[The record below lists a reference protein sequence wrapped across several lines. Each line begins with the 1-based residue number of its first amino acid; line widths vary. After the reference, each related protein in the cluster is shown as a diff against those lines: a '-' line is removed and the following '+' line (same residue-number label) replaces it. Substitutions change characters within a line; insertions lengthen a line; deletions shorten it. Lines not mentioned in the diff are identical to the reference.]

1 MENKKENA
9 LVNFKEMIY
18 QSWTYQRLTKEE
30 QEQLERTFEH
40 IAIKQV
46 IKGTY
51 NQRWETLQAIYHA
64 FLLGVGYNSYNW
76 REKEEQ
82 PF

>member
-1 MENKKENA
+1 MENKKEDA

-30 QEQLERTFEH
+30 QEQLEKTFKDV
-40 IAIKQV
+40 AVKKA

-51 NQRWETLQAIYHA
+51 YQRWETLQAIYHS
-64 FLLGVGYNSYNW
+64 FLLGVGYNPFNW
-76 REKEEQ
+76 REKEGV
-82 PF
+82 

>member
-9 LVNFKEMIY
+9 LINFKKMIY
-18 QSWTYQRLTKEE
+18 QSWTYQKLTKEE
-30 QEQLERTFEH
+30 KEQLERTFEDT
-40 IAIKQV
+40 AVKKS

-51 NQRWETLQAIYHA
+51 YQRWETLQGIYHA
-64 FLLGVGYNSYNW
+64 FLFGVGYTSHHW